1 MWGYASFLPIEASGL
16 SSLEAAVVVMVCD
29 GGCLLALPLLST
41 KAEGN
46 ALVTRWSLL
55 SSGCPW
61 CAGWLLA
68 TGAGLG
74 APRGEARGSRE
85 EGAAGGCGRNLL
97 EHSWPWAELCLPVV
111 TPLCRSEREPPWL
124 FAVLGILFFLC
135 FVLLGQPV
143 CDGVCGQGPGESSM
157 VRPEGLS

>member
-1 MWGYASFLPIEASGL
+1 MW
-16 SSLEAAVVVMVCD
+16 MVCD

-74 APRGEARGSRE
+74 APHGEARGSGQ

-97 EHSWPWAELCLPVV
+97 ETELALG
-111 TPLCRSEREPPWL
+111 R
-124 FAVLGILFFLC
+124 AVSASGYS
-135 FVLLGQPV
+135 FVL
-143 CDGVCGQGPGESSM
+143 
-157 VRPEGLS
+157 